1 MGCFTIL
8 GVRVRVRASEEF
20 MFPVFE
26 EQQDETY
33 RRIGWRE
40 EPALEDEVFEM
51 LLRMPETWEELAQ

>member
-1 MGCFTIL
+1 
-8 GVRVRVRASEEF
+8 